1 VFEDYDGYM
10 EHLDKRIRDISTI
23 LCGLRSIDVT
33 HDGNSINE
41 VDRIRYEHDFVS
53 LTVDI
58 QRTRAENEGLID
70 DIRKR
75 NAEVKKLDQ
84 AIKEK
89 KEFIASID
97 EKIAKIDNGEKTK
110 K

>member
-1 VFEDYDGYM
+1 M

-23 LCGLRSIDVT
+23 LCGLRTLDIAP
-33 HDGNSINE
+33 DGNTISE
-41 VDRIRYEHDFVS
+41 MDRIRYEHDFVS

-75 NAEVKKLDQ
+75 NTEVKKLDQ
-84 AIKEK
+84 AIREK
-89 KEFIASID
+89 REFVASVEAKMAIID
-97 EKIAKIDNGEKTK
+97 KGGKPK

>member
-23 LCGLRSIDVT
+23 LCGLREIDIMS
-33 HDGNSINE
+33 DANSISE

-70 DIRKR
+70 DIRKC
-75 NAEVKKLDQ
+75 NTEVKKLDQ

-89 KEFIASID
+89 KEFIASVD
-97 EKIAKIDNGEKTK
+97 EKIAKIDSSGKAK